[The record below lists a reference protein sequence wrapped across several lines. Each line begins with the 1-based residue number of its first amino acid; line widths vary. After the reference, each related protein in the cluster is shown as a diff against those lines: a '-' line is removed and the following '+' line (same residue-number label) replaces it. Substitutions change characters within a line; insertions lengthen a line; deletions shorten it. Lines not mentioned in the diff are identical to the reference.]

1 MGDETKVQMREVA
14 KGVEAVGGIVERYL
28 IRILGPLGRKISQAS
43 KTGRYM
49 ALAGVV
55 TILVSSIL
63 IYMNSLY
70 FSTTVARRG
79 VKTLIIRY
87 QMEGY
92 GIPLLVGIALFV
104 FGIMQ
109 RKGR

>member
-14 KGVEAVGGIVERYL
+14 KGVEAVGGIVERYM
-28 IRILGPLGRKISQAS
+28 IRFLGPLGRKISQAS

-49 ALAGVV
+49 ALAGVA
-55 TILVSSIL
+55 TIIVSSIL
-63 IYMNSLY
+63 IYMHSL
-70 FSTTVARRG
+70 FISTAVTRRG
-79 VKTLIIRY
+79 LKILTIRY

-92 GIPLLVGIALFV
+92 GIPLLIGIALLV